1 MATGDLLVLRPGGEL
16 ALHVG
21 SQHMCEVSV
30 NISPAGKLL
39 PNGRFAGH
47 AFSGAS
53 CAVVGPAIPSAV
65 PHLNCPGVLSALK
78 SCSGQKS

>member
-16 ALHVG
+16 TLHVG

-30 NISPAGKLL
+30 NTSSAGKEL
-39 PNGRFAGH
+39 PDGRVPGP

-53 CAVVGPAIPSAV
+53 CAVVGPAIPGAV
-65 PHLNCPGVLSALK
+65 PHLNCPGFLSALK
-78 SCSGQKS
+78 VM